1 MRDVSAA
8 SAAPVNR
15 WSKVLKQRLL
25 PTAVLIPLLEKT
37 EQRHPTPYF
46 AALLA
51 VVGLIAAAEWGAL
64 VQLPQETR
72 IGFVSVVAVML
83 LLAIWTAPPAPFT
96 HAAAAAAVIWWAF
109 ATQKQHHNEAGR

>member
-25 PTAVLIPLLEKT
+25 TAAVLIPLFVWAVLGL
-37 EQRHPTPYF
+37 PTPYF

-51 VVGLIAAAEWGAL
+51 VVVLIAAAEWGAL

-72 IGFVSVVAVML
+72 ICFVNKKTKKKQHTNR
-83 LLAIWTAPPAPFT
+83 TAPPAPVT
-96 HAAAAAAVIWWAF
+96 HAAAAAAVIWW
-109 ATQKQHHNEAGR
+109 